1 MLRVFWSAKPIALDL
16 GLLIIRLAV
25 SGFMLT
31 HGYPKLIHF
40 AERAERFS
48 DPLGIGSTASL
59 ALVVFAEFFCSILL
73 FLGLFTRFALVPLI
87 ITMAVV
93 VFIVHGDDPFG
104 DKEKALLFLVPYMA
118 LFLTGPGHWSF
129 DRKLRK

>member
-1 MLRVFWSAKPIALDL
+1 MLRNIWSTKPFALDL
-16 GLLIIRLAV
+16 GLLLIRLAV

-59 ALVVFAEFFCSILL
+59 SLVVFAEFFCSMLL
-73 FLGLFTRFALVPLI
+73 FLGLFTRFALVPLMV
-87 ITMAVV
+87 TMAVV

-104 DKEKALLFLVPYMA
+104 DKEKALLFLIPYIG
-118 LFLTGPGHWSF
+118 LFLTGPGNWSL
-129 DRKLRK
+129 DRMLKK

>member
-1 MLRVFWSAKPIALDL
+1 MLRNFWSTKPFALDL
-16 GLLIIRLAV
+16 GLLLIRLAV

-59 ALVVFAEFFCSILL
+59 SLVVFAEFFCSILL
-73 FLGLFTRFALVPLI
+73 FLGLFTRFALVPLMV
-87 ITMAVV
+87 TMAVV

-104 DKEKALLFLVPYMA
+104 DKEKALLFLIPYMG
-118 LFLTGPGHWSF
+118 LFLTGPGNWSL
-129 DRKLRK
+129 DRMLKK

>member
-1 MLRVFWSAKPIALDL
+1 
-16 GLLIIRLAV
+16 
-25 SGFMLT
+25 MLT

-59 ALVVFAEFFCSILL
+59 SLVVFAEFFCSMLL
-73 FLGLFTRFALVPLI
+73 FLGLFTRFALVPLMV
-87 ITMAVV
+87 TMAVV

-104 DKEKALLFLVPYMA
+104 DKEKALLFLIPYIG
-118 LFLTGPGHWSF
+118 LFLTGPGHWSL
-129 DRKLRK
+129 DRMLKK

>member
-1 MLRVFWSAKPIALDL
+1 MLRKLWSTKPLALDL
-16 GLLIIRLAV
+16 GLLLVRLAV

-31 HGYPKLIHF
+31 HGYPKLVHF

-59 ALVVFAEFFCSILL
+59 SLVVFAEFFCSILL
-73 FLGLFTRFALVPLI
+73 FLGLFTRFALVPLMV
-87 ITMAVV
+87 TMAVV

-104 DKEKALLFLVPYMA
+104 DKEKALLFLIPYIG
-118 LFLTGPGHWSF
+118 LFFTGPGHWSL
-129 DRKLRK
+129 DRMLKK